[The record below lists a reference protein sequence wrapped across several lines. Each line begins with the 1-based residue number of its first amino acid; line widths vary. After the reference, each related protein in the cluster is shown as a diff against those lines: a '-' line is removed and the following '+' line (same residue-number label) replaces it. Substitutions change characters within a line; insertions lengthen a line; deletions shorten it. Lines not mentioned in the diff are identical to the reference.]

1 MARDPEHPA
10 PTTTTQRRPGR
21 ALHASATARPS
32 RATRPP
38 KGSRTSPPSGG
49 GEGNADPPPPPPSS
63 SGRGGNSNPFRR
75 LHSVIPATPRD
86 ERLPVWVSQLS
97 PAGPRSHSAYPW
109 TPFSRL
115 PPRSL
120 NVRLLLAFPLGA
132 ALRRRETRNLGRY
145 HRARPRGWPKRSEP
159 ELFGSSLPKPLTRS
173 SPKEPDVTS
182 GLKKKGA
189 SGASAPVSE
198 GYPRT
203 RELLGARRGGSEWLR
218 PLALGTVSEESALEG
233 DGGWREGWG
242 KGSRP
247 A

>member
-38 KGSRTSPPSGG
+38 K
-49 GEGNADPPPPPPSS
+49 
-63 SGRGGNSNPFRR
+63 
-75 LHSVIPATPRD
+75 
-86 ERLPVWVSQLS
+86 
-97 PAGPRSHSAYPW
+97 
-109 TPFSRL
+109 
-115 PPRSL
+115 
-120 NVRLLLAFPLGA
+120 GA